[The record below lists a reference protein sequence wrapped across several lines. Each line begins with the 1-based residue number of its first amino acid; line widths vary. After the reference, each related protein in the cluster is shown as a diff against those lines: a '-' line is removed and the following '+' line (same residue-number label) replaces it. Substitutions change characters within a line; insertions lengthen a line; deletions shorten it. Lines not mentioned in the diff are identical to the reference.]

1 MKENKAAQKLAKA
14 RARHKHKRDS
24 LKLKM
29 AERIYPS
36 VETGLSSAQAEERT
50 KAGLV
55 NTKTST
61 GSKSYLRIV
70 AENIFNFC
78 NTVTIAL
85 MILLI
90 AIGAWDY
97 AISSCIILINIAIGI
112 WQEFKAKRTVDR
124 LSLVGRSVCDVVRD
138 GKRTSIATQ
147 ELVLDDIYYVAAGA
161 QVPADSTVKSGEI
174 EVDE

>member
-61 GSKSYLRIV
+61 GSKSYT
-70 AENIFNFC
+70 F
-78 NTVTIAL
+78 T
-85 MILLI
+85 
-90 AIGAWDY
+90 
-97 AISSCIILINIAIGI
+97 
-112 WQEFKAKRTVDR
+112 
-124 LSLVGRSVCDVVRD
+124 
-138 GKRTSIATQ
+138 
-147 ELVLDDIYYVAAGA
+147 
-161 QVPADSTVKSGEI
+161 
-174 EVDE
+174 